1 MLEKA
6 LSLARL
12 GLHVFPVR
20 LTESNQKIPLTENGL
35 SDATTDETAITH
47 WFTEKYPNAK
57 VGVHAGLSGIVVLD
71 IDVKNGKD
79 GWDSLGFYDAPGTFN
94 YFTPTGGSHY
104 IYKAPDGVRLNGQGR
119 YLGLDN
125 VDRRGGASFILWHSD
140 EVPTS
145 RDEFTEAPEWLCE
158 PAVLKSLDAFEGDI
172 QNWYDQLVKGEPNS
186 VVRHAMGTIPEDF
199 SHEKM
204 VSMQTHAIRVGAE
217 GNPGVRELI
226 EQIETAW
233 LNRPEES
240 HTTPKD
246 QWAFKFAEA
255 LNSGIQKFGGLTETL
270 KNLQDFN
277 ANQLPSSVNV
287 SRFIGEPKDS
297 ANWHQAVEELVKYG
311 FDKQY
316 IVSAMWKA
324 PATKDVSEE
333 WGLSFVDRLV
343 TEKIDENRP
352 AATTEII
359 EPEKIPEPLKGGS
372 KYPLLTD
379 EERQEAIA
387 QYRFEDMYLQLGRMG
402 GFANETLFRAASW
415 SVLSM
420 AMMEGDKYIPASET
434 DLLPLN
440 LWITAIA
447 WSGTGKT
454 RTFKFEK
461 AVLDNLIG
469 AQDSLLGQEIYYR
482 FSSNIS
488 PQGIH
493 QNLLKRDKRPTLMLT
508 DEASKFFIDIANERY
523 MATVPDF
530 LAEAYNGNI
539 TPIAKISAGELAGKT
554 AWNPLQLHLTA
565 TPDRFFEQDLQE
577 HFLSGFLARMNW
589 VLTDRPVHKM
599 NGKRMGQAVTL
610 KEGVDDKVPP
620 ALRELIAF
628 LVASQKAYPT
638 SLPIYADQEALD
650 RQELA
655 LNQMFNA
662 IQGHPNQDVLDQ
674 SVTYLGYE
682 TMRKLAALTAL
693 YRGSKRVQ
701 LLDVQVALVQ
711 VQEWF
716 DNLLLV
722 AEKVDQTAFYKSC
735 AEIELFVAG
744 QRNGVATEA
753 QIYRR
758 FEKSVQRGKRDIDDR
773 VDMLLAT
780 TRLVREPVTDGVVKY
795 RANK

>member
-20 LTESNQKIPLTENGL
+20 HTETNQKIPLTENGL
-35 SDATTDETAITH
+35 LDATIDEDTIQH
-47 WFTEKYPNAK
+47 WFKEKYPDAH
-57 VGVHAGLSGIVVLD
+57 VGVHAGRSGIVVLD
-71 IDVKNGKD
+71 IDVKNGID
-79 GWDSLGFYDAPGTFN
+79 GWDSLGFYVVEDTFN
-94 YFTPTGGSHY
+94 YFTPTGGAHY
-104 IYKAPDGVRLNGQGR
+104 IYKAPEGVRLNGQGR
-119 YLGLDN
+119 YQGMQN
-125 VDRRGGASFILWHSD
+125 IDRRGGASFILWHSD
-140 EVPTS
+140 EVPAS
-145 RDEFTEAPEWLCE
+145 RDEFTEAPEWLCD
-158 PAVLKSLDAFEGDI
+158 PAHLKSLDEFEGDI
-172 QNWYDQLVKGEPNS
+172 QSWYSQLVQGEPNS
-186 VVRHAMGTIPEDF
+186 VVRHVMDSIPEDF
-199 SHEKM
+199 SHEHM
-204 VSMQTHAIRVGAE
+204 VSMQTHAIRIGAE

-226 EQIETAW
+226 EQLEQAW
-233 LNRPEES
+233 LNRPAEA
-240 HTTPKD
+240 HTTPES
-246 QWAFKFAEA
+246 QWAYKFAEA
-255 LNSGIQKFGGLTETL
+255 LDSGIKKFGGLTDTL
-270 KNLQDFN
+270 KNLKEFDINSFPQGVDIN
-277 ANQLPSSVNV
+277 L
-287 SRFIGEPKDS
+287 FIGESKDNV
-297 ANWHQAVEELVKYG
+297 NWHRAVAELVKYG
-311 FDKQY
+311 LDKQD
-316 IVSAMWKA
+316 IVSAMWNA
-324 PATKDVSEE
+324 PATKKLSSE
-333 WGLSFVDRLV
+333 WGLSFVERLV
-343 TEKIDENRP
+343 NEKIEESRP
-352 AATTEII
+352 NPPAEIV
-359 EPEKIPEPLKGGS
+359 EPEKIPEPVKGES
-372 KYPLLTD
+372 RYPLLAD
-379 EERQEAIA
+379 HEREEALKQF
-387 QYRFEDMYLQLGRMG
+387 RFEDMYLELGRMG
-402 GFANETLFRAASW
+402 GFANEVLFRAASW
-415 SVLSM
+415 VVLSM
-420 AMMEGDKYIPASET
+420 AMMEGDKFIPASET

-461 AVLDNLIG
+461 TVLDNLIG
-469 AQDSLLGQEIYYR
+469 AQDSELGQEIYYR

-493 QNLLKRDKRPTLMLT
+493 QNLLKRDRRPTLMLT

-539 TPIAKISAGELAGKT
+539 TPIAKISAGDLAGKT
-554 AWNPLQLHLTA
+554 AWNPLQMHLTA

-589 VLTDRPVHKM
+589 VLTDRPVHKP

-610 KEGVDDKVPP
+610 KEGVEDKVPP

-628 LVASQKAYPT
+628 LVATQKAYPL
-638 SLPIYADQEALD
+638 SLPIYSDPDALE
-650 RQELA
+650 RQEVA

-662 IQGHPNQDVLDQ
+662 IQGHPNQNVLDQ

-682 TMRKLAALTAL
+682 TMRKLSALTAL
-693 YRGSKRVQ
+693 YRGSKKVQ

-716 DNLLLV
+716 DNLLMV

-735 AEIELFVAG
+735 AEIEMFVAG

-758 FEKSVQRGKRDIDDR
+758 FEKTVQRGKRDIDDR
-773 VDMLLAT
+773 IDMLLAT
-780 TRLVREPVTDGVVKY
+780 TRLVREPVMDGVVKY